1 MALATS
7 ELDRC
12 AICHRHFLQGEAIRL
27 FREPQSRAMQRV
39 CPLCTA
45 PAGHRGW
52 ELCEATREIPLR
64 MHGDPARREQ
74 AVQRDRLVE
83 RLQDQLEGVQRER
96 DGVQREAE
104 QRADELATELERV
117 RTALGRES
125 QDLAAARGNLRE
137 TQAHARQ
144 TAEMQERRLER
155 AERRQRELEGELAE
169 AHAESDR
176 ILRARRREADIAY
189 LRRIAAEAFNRSPH
203 AAEVVTFSRAQGNPR
218 CRLTVEAVG
227 LPRRVRVILAW
238 KAETRVYRVDLDLVE
253 RSATVDPL
261 RGEHPDAGSLQANA
275 AWTPANGVI
284 ADA

>member
-39 CPLCTA
+39 CPLCTS

-64 MHGDPARREQ
+64 AHGDPARQEQ
-74 AVQRDRLVE
+74 AMQRDRLVE

-96 DGVQREAE
+96 DGVRREGE
-104 QRADELATELERV
+104 KRADELAAELERV
-117 RTALGRES
+117 SAALRKES
-125 QDLAAARGNLRE
+125 QDLTATRSQLRDA
-137 TQAHARQ
+137 QAHGRQ
-144 TAEMQERRLER
+144 TAEMQDRRLER

-169 AHAESDR
+169 SHAEMDR
-176 ILRARRREADIAY
+176 ILRARRREADVAY
-189 LRRIAAEAFNRSPH
+189 LRRVAAEAFNRSPH
-203 AAEVVTFSRAQGNPR
+203 ASEVSALSRSQGDPR

-238 KAETRVYRVDLDLVE
+238 KSETRVYRVDLDLVE
-253 RSATVDPL
+253 RTATVDAL
-261 RGEHPDAGSLQANA
+261 RGEHPDAASLQANA

-284 ADA
+284 ADP